1 MCCRHLVY
9 SKVKVQM
16 RRNKKLISIE
26 LFVKK
31 SLSSLT
37 HLGILVRSGTSEYA
51 LRQSLVFDQ
60 GVSAIPWKTTTES
73 TAKKVKPKHTTKM
86 PKSMKTKPRTVK
98 NRIVKTKLRDIAT
111 KTNQDKKVKGLVGME
126 SHPAYSAFLNTFK
139 DLKNDRP
146 AKNIRRSVTHMDVK
160 LMDGTEGYSGSAP
173 ANCTV
178 LFDNFNC
185 HF

>member
-1 MCCRHLVY
+1 MFVLADAIIQQVQL
-9 SKVKVQM
+9 QM
-16 RRNKKLISIE
+16 RRNKRLISIE

-60 GVSAIPWKTTTES
+60 GVSAIPWKTTVS
-73 TAKKVKPKHTTKM
+73 TAKNVKPKHTAKM
-86 PKSMKTKPRTVK
+86 PKSMRTKPRAVK
-98 NRIVKTKLRDIAT
+98 NRIVKTKVRDIAT
-111 KTNQDKKVKGLVGME
+111 KTNQDEKVKGLLGME

-139 DLKNDRP
+139 DVKSDRP
-146 AKNIRRSVTHMDVK
+146 AKNIPRSVTYMDVK
-160 LMDGTEGYSGSAP
+160 LMDGAEGYSGSDP